1 MSLTN
6 WNKSLILNWKSI
18 NQLRPSPQL
27 AVGIVCGILVCKL
40 WNWKFT
46 TITKSQDVQETNHT
60 LVKYEITPFSNIFG
74 SSVYTPCKCGFPHQ
88 ICNECQNAKLPTEF
102 PANVLLFSKSI
113 ENEVPNGGIP
123 FTFDIPLT
131 VDTIETIANELD
143 ISIPVQ
149 YGMVMIHYRGVPPV
163 KPPASIG
170 NADWLPQA
178 TDARFAGTAQ
188 LEDIHTTEQ
197 LYDDSVFTNK
207 ENEGEGVIQNNGD
220 CKKIL
225 QEPNYVEL
233 LWCANTSEEAKNVF
247 PMRELLSRIIQI
259 CECSQALG
267 YDYKPITSMII
278 HDIDVYL

>member
-1 MSLTN
+1 MSWMNYLKNVN
-6 WNKSLILNWKSI
+6 WNKSL
-18 NQLRPSPQL
+18 NQHRPSPQL

-40 WNWKFT
+40 WNWKFS
-46 TITKSQDVQETNHT
+46 TKSQDVQQTNYNT

-163 KPPASIG
+163 KPPA
-170 NADWLPQA
+170 
-178 TDARFAGTAQ
+178 DAREAGTAQ
-188 LEDIHTTEQ
+188 LEDIPTTEQ
-197 LYDDSVFTNK
+197 PCDDSVFTIGENK
-207 ENEGEGVIQNNGD
+207 EGVIQNNGD